1 MDSRDDCRGTRSIER
16 ERHEGVTAM
25 RGILIGLAAA
35 AVFWAM
41 AVVGLIVLL

>member
-1 MDSRDDCRGTRSIER
+1 MDFRDDCRGTRSIDR

-25 RGILIGLAAA
+25 RGILIGLGAA
-35 AVFWAM
+35 AVFWTA